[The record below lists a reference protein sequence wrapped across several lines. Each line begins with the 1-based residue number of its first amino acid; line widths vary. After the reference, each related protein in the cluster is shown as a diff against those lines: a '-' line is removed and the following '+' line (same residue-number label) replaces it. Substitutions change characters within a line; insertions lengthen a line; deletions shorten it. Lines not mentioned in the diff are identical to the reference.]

1 MGNLLGHSIR
11 TSMQN
16 LEFVA
21 QKMTELLHMIK
32 LQLYPSMPT
41 FGNHPSLAAFPK
53 NKKTT

>member
-1 MGNLLGHSIR
+1 MRNLLGHSIQ

-41 FGNHPSLAAFPK
+41 FGNG
-53 NKKTT
+53 